1 MSTRPRLAST
11 PWHRVLDAWS
21 GATNATAGLAA
32 MPSSRAWW
40 SAIGLGVAGLLANMV
55 EVPLGWGLH
64 FLFGNAI
71 ALLGLRLL
79 GRGPTVT
86 AVALA
91 SGWTFALW
99 LHPWAWLIWSLEGL
113 ALATLWRRAPPLIV
127 DFVFWILVGG
137 PLLLVTY
144 GGVMGMDG
152 TSLGLVIAK
161 QTINGLANVLIAE
174 LLYLVILAARP
185 LQRLSPPP
193 VSAQAATLTI
203 LVTFTLVPALLF
215 LSIDSR
221 EREREILRQGRAS
234 LAGAAETVDATL
246 ATWIESR
253 QTALLAVS
261 REVLAS
267 GRSTFIPSDLGL
279 LADEFESIIVFDAEG
294 RVRSRHGDRGG
305 PPLLTPE
312 RFLEIQH
319 AGVRL
324 SDIHRGAGNRKP
336 HLDLTM
342 PIPGIGAGVYATVNV
357 QAFQRAFRAIDSHQ
371 HAVSLIDRKGVI
383 TAELGAGN
391 GTSRVRRALDDGGVA
406 SLSGGPHFLAP
417 HGIGTSLMASYRDV
431 VVVEAASADAVPG
444 WTIVGAFLPT
454 EAILAAR
461 RVQLRLFLAIT
472 GFVVIAIVVAT
483 WIAGRIGNALSQMAN
498 AAVRLIDRASTADP
512 ASTGSVEELAQIRRG
527 VRFAGAAIRSERENT
542 EVYRRQL
549 DAILRHA
556 PVVLYVLS
564 LEEGR
569 RGHLESLNG
578 SIDRILGFSEAEARQ
593 PGWWN
598 SVIHP
603 DDAGAVK
610 AAFAQLTQSESV
622 SHEYRLRG
630 RDGRYRWLFNTLVAT
645 RTVDGQAAEATGV
658 LIDITDRKE
667 AQLQLL
673 QAAKLA
679 SLGEMATGMAHE
691 LNQPLSIIKLAATN
705 LANRAVSGGLPAEE
719 LQARLSRI
727 VGQVDRAGAVISHMR
742 IFGRKTSE
750 PAAPMQVQAAIGGAV
765 AMVQQQLRRAGIQ
778 VALRMADGL
787 PPILGHVV
795 LLEQVLINLLLNA
808 ADAIAASIEAGRT
821 TSGRVEIAA
830 VHCPLG
836 VRISVED
843 NGGGIAED
851 SLGRVF
857 EPFYTTKP
865 VNKGTGLGLSVSYG
879 ILRDMGATIV
889 AANARDGA
897 VFTIELPALG
907 DAKPPAARN
916 AAPSANAL
924 PDGAPQAGRQ

>member
-1 MSTRPRLAST
+1 
-11 PWHRVLDAWS
+11 
-21 GATNATAGLAA
+21 
-32 MPSSRAWW
+32 MPASRAWW
-40 SAIGLGVAGLLANMV
+40 GAIGLGVAGLLANMV

-79 GRGPTVT
+79 GSGPTFT

-99 LHPWAWLIWSLEGL
+99 LHPWSWLVWSLEGL

-144 GGVMGMDG
+144 GGLMGMDG

-174 LLYLVILAARP
+174 LLYLAILAARP

-203 LVTFTLVPALLF
+203 LLTFTLVPALLF

-221 EREREILRQGRAS
+221 EREREILRHGRAN
-234 LAGAAETVDATL
+234 LASAAETVDATL
-246 ATWIESR
+246 ATWMASR

-267 GRSTFIPSDLGL
+267 GRPTLMASDLGL
-279 LADEFESIIVFDAEG
+279 LADEFESIFVFDAEG
-294 RVRSRHGDRGG
+294 RVRSRYGDRGG
-305 PPLLTPE
+305 PPSLTPE
-312 RFLEIQH
+312 RFLEIQR

-324 SDIHRGAGNRKP
+324 SDIHRGDGNREP

-342 PIPGIGAGVYATVNV
+342 PIPGIGAGIYATVNV
-357 QAFQRAFRAIDSHQ
+357 RVFGRAFRAIDSHQ
-371 HAVSLIDRKGVI
+371 HAVSLVDRKGVI
-383 TAELGAGN
+383 TAELGAGDA
-391 GTSRVRRALDDGGVA
+391 TARVRRALDDGGVA
-406 SLSGGPHFLAP
+406 SLSGGPHLLTS

-431 VVVEAASADAVPG
+431 VVVEATSVDAMPG

-461 RVQLRLFLAIT
+461 WVQLRLFLAIA
-472 GFVVIAIVVAT
+472 GFVAIATVVAI
-483 WIAGRIGNALSQMAN
+483 WIAGRIGSVLSQMAN
-498 AAVRLIDRASTADP
+498 AAVRLIDRAP
-512 ASTGSVEELAQIRRG
+512 ATNSPSPGSVEELAQIRRG
-527 VRFAGAAIRSERENT
+527 VRFAGAAIRSEREST
-542 EVYRRQL
+542 ETYRRQL

-556 PVVLYVLS
+556 PVILYALS

-569 RGHLESLNG
+569 RGHLDSLNG
-578 SIDRILGFSEAEARQ
+578 SIERILGFSEAEARQ

-598 SVIHP
+598 SAIHP
-603 DDAGAVK
+603 DDAGAVR
-610 AAFAQLTQSESV
+610 AAFAQLSECESV

-630 RDGRYRWLFNTLVAT
+630 RDGRYRWVFNTLVAT
-645 RTVDGQAAEATGV
+645 KAADGRAAEATGV

-679 SLGEMATGMAHE
+679 SLGEMATGIAHE

-705 LANRAVSGGLPAEE
+705 LANRARAGELPAGE
-719 LQARLSRI
+719 LRERLGRI

-750 PAAPMQVQAAIGGAV
+750 SAAPMQVEAAIGGA
-765 AMVQQQLRRAGIQ
+765 ASMVQQQLRRAGIQ
-778 VALRMADGL
+778 VVLRVADRL
-787 PPILGHVV
+787 PPVLGHVV

-821 TSGRVEIAA
+821 TSGRIELAA
-830 VHCPLG
+830 VPCPLG

-843 NGGGIAED
+843 NGVGIAED
-851 SLGRVF
+851 SLERVF

-865 VNKGTGLGLSVSYG
+865 VNKGTGLGLSISYG

-889 AANARDGA
+889 AANARNGA

-907 DAKPPAARN
+907 NAEAPGVRN
-916 AAPSANAL
+916 ATASA
-924 PDGAPQAGRQ
+924 GAPLVDVAEAGRQR